1 MSNVYISPEL
11 AKLMTTVLPEF
22 RTKLLADAE
31 DKVAKAKAAL
41 ADAETV
47 LRQLRTLT
55 APEPTVIRT
64 VSCPSQTRAGVQH
77 TQTFLQEANGVKHWT
92 CDCESYKFSNPSAS
106 PEYVGQGKSCKHVL
120 WKPRY

>member
-1 MSNVYISPEL
+1 MGNVYISPEL

-31 DKVAKAKAAL
+31 DKVSKAKAEL
-41 ADAETV
+41 AAAETV

-55 APEPTVIRT
+55 APEPTVLRT
-64 VSCPSQTRAGVQH
+64 AAESSVSRPGVVH
-77 TQTFLQEANGVKHWT
+77 TQTFLMEANGVKHWT
-92 CDCESYKFSNPSAS
+92 CDCESYKFSNPSPS

-120 WKPRY
+120 WKTRY